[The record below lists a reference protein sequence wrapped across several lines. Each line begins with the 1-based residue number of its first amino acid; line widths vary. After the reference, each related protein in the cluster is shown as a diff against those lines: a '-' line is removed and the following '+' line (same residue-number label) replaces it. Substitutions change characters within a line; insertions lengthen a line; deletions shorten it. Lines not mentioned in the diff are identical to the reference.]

1 MAIQFS
7 RQYGD
12 TVVIATEKEIV
23 LTREVNGLLT
33 CYTIHPETFEFPDVV
48 AEQQRLD
55 RVRMFLSIR
64 PDLTRQVV
72 PDEMIRQALRDNG
85 NAVWPT
91 VTYLEKVLAGPVR

>member
-12 TVVIATEKEIV
+12 TVAITTEKEIV

-48 AEQQRLD
+48 AEQQRID
-55 RVRMFLSIR
+55 RVRMLLSVQPNLLFVSDDMVR
-64 PDLTRQVV
+64 H
-72 PDEMIRQALRDNG
+72 ALNDNG
-85 NAVWPT
+85 NAVWAT
-91 VTYLEKVLAGPVR
+91 VKYLEKVLAGPVR